1 MSKPINILHKFS
13 LLYFGS
19 AGSALLLGVALGAS
33 PNMIAVYL
41 LISAFCLMRLFY
53 FQLSLKQVKTGAFDE
68 KKVKTYVS
76 SLIMYHLLFLLCLF
90 YAGQHYSLQAFGE
103 KTYILELCKTGL
115 YMGLVTVI
123 FLKVS
128 HSFTRFIEVPRG

>member
-53 FQLSLKQVKTGAFDE
+53 FKLSLKQVKTGAFDE
-68 KKVKTYVS
+68 KAAQ
-76 SLIMYHLLFLLCLF
+76 LAHLSIG
-90 YAGQHYSLQAFGE
+90 YDD
-103 KTYILELCKTGL
+103 
-115 YMGLVTVI
+115 
-123 FLKVS
+123 LKI
-128 HSFTRFIEVPRG
+128 IEVQLNAEISLTPK